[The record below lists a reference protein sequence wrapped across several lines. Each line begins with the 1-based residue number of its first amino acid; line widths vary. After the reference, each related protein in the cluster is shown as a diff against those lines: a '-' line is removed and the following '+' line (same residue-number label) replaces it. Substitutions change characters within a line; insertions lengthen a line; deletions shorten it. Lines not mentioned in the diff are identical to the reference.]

1 MIRPSAVFFLVLV
14 FSALPALADPAPKR
28 VRVFVALCDNA
39 TQGIIKVPPKI
50 GNGDDLDNNLYWGC
64 DEGFRSVFR
73 EASGWKRVKQEKPA
87 SGPVLERLE
96 FKHASGA
103 SLVAEAYRG
112 SQMKQCLLDFESTL
126 RSGSCDL
133 VAFIGHNGLMDEML
147 PVQSAAPARSAD
159 AMVLCCISQG
169 YFADRIQAQGGRPVL
184 LTTQLMYPGAFLL
197 RDALAVW
204 LKGGTPASL
213 RDAAARA
220 YAKNQGLS
228 VKAAMGVFANLEDKK
243 QAP

>member
-1 MIRPSAVFFLVLV
+1 MLLLALLASAAPAQA
-14 FSALPALADPAPKR
+14 ALPLPKT

-64 DEGFRSVFR
+64 DEGFRNVFR
-73 EASGWKRVKQEKPA
+73 DASGWKRLKQEKPA

-96 FKHASGA
+96 FKHASGTL
-103 SLVAEAYRG
+103 LVAEAYRG

-126 RSGSCDL
+126 RSGTCDL

-147 PVQSAAPARSAD
+147 PVQNATPVHSTD
-159 AMVLCCISQG
+159 AIVLCCVSQR
-169 YFADRIQAQGGRPVL
+169 YFADRITAQGGHPVL

-197 RDALAVW
+197 RDALSIW
-204 LKGGTPASL
+204 LRDGKPSSL
-213 RDAAARA
+213 REAAARA
-220 YAKNQGLS
+220 YARNQGIS
-228 VKAAMGVFANLEDKK
+228 VKAAAGVFADLGK
-243 QAP
+243 